1 MLHSQ
6 YASPIGTSMNCSPL
20 FQGSV
25 EFNDDTGDRIA
36 WTKVEQLQNGL
47 YEVVAY
53 YDMKTDNLSL
63 IRPEEIKGYVT
74 NRKDKIQ
81 WIEDKAPQDR
91 TIVTYELRVVNLW
104 LYASMVS
111 LSFAGCGIAVA
122 FIWFN
127 FKYAH
132 RR

>member
-1 MLHSQ
+1 M
-6 YASPIGTSMNCSPL
+6 A
-20 FQGSV
+20 
-25 EFNDDTGDRIA
+25 FNEDTGDRIA
-36 WTKVEQLQNGL
+36 WTKVEQLQDGL

-63 IRPEEIKGYVT
+63 IRPPPYVT
-74 NRKDKIQ
+74 DRKDKVV
-81 WIEDKAPQDR
+81 WVNDKVPQDR

-104 LYASMVS
+104 LYLSMVL
-111 LSFAGCGIAVA
+111 LSFGGCGIALA

>member
-1 MLHSQ
+1 MVQLLTLLHS
-6 YASPIGTSMNCSPL
+6 

-25 EFNDDTGDRIA
+25 AFNEDTGDRIA
-36 WTKVEQLQNGL
+36 WTKVEQLQDGL

-63 IRPEEIKGYVT
+63 IRPKEIKGYVT
-74 NRKDKIQ
+74 DRKDKVV
-81 WIEDKAPQDR
+81 WVNDKVPQDR

-104 LYASMVS
+104 LYVSMVS

>member
-1 MLHSQ
+1 MQ
-6 YASPIGTSMNCSPL
+6 CPPL

-63 IRPEEIKGYVT
+63 IRPKEIKGYVT
-74 NRKDKIQ
+74 SRKDKIV

-104 LYASMVS
+104 LYASMVT

>member
-1 MLHSQ
+1 MKSFAFLISYH
-6 YASPIGTSMNCSPL
+6 L

-25 EFNDDTGDRIA
+25 AFNEDTGDRIA
-36 WTKVEQLQNGL
+36 WTKVEQLQGGL

-63 IRPEEIKGYVT
+63 IRPKEIKGYVT
-74 NRKDKIQ
+74 DRKDKVV
-81 WIEDKAPQDR
+81 WVNDKVPQDR

-104 LYASMVS
+104 LYVSMVS

>member
-1 MLHSQ
+1 M
-6 YASPIGTSMNCSPL
+6 A
-20 FQGSV
+20 
-25 EFNDDTGDRIA
+25 FNEDTGDRIA
-36 WTKVEQLQNGL
+36 WTKVEQLQEGM
-47 YEVVAY
+47 YQVVAY

-63 IRPEEIKGYVT
+63 IRPKEIKGYVT
-74 NRKDKIQ
+74 DRKDKVV
-81 WIEDKAPQDR
+81 WVNDKVPQDR

-104 LYASMVS
+104 LYVSMVS